1 MPWGIVTRPTL
12 VSLATAR
19 VVNRVWIKIPGQ
31 LMHIVLFATEV
42 TTHLLLKF
50 THQRTPSGSGQRFV
64 RPTFAALEPHRG
76 PLQGVEGDPHVPHV
90 PALRRFWLCI
100 RAATRLFADP
110 RPWVSSYEGLGIGGV
125 CLKVLQLAN
134 RIDGHKVANK
144 SLCFQML

>member
-1 MPWGIVTRPTL
+1 
-12 VSLATAR
+12 
-19 VVNRVWIKIPGQ
+19 
-31 LMHIVLFATEV
+31 MHIVLFATEV

-76 PLQGVEGDPHVPHV
+76 PLQGVEGDLHV
-90 PALRRFWLCI
+90 PALCEFGLCV
-100 RAATRLFADP
+100 RAAARLFTDP
-110 RPWVSSYEGLGIGGV
+110 RPWISSYEGLGIGGV